1 MTTPSTAPSAER
13 LDAAV
18 RLVVDRLAPDQII
31 LFGSG
36 ARNEMTPESDLDLLV
51 IKDDDG
57 GSANHERWQC
67 PESGDQIDVVIMSRA
82 TAERHRLSASYVQ
95 GAALDEGRTVYLR
108 DGATATATGPTC
120 TWNGTTMVRTTEFE
134 PDHAVDLLERAERK
148 WATANRETHPVDKCE
163 YLQRSIEYALK
174 ALITADGRRVRHL
187 HNLDGMWREAE
198 ATGDSIPATRD
209 PKQLEKLSRYA
220 GQWRYDKLP
229 ADEAPETTWQQN
241 RTTGEDVLNHAR
253 RRVPQ
258 QGYRGR
264 CSVGS
269 RSMPSRHER
278 GPRRRR
284 VPLERRSSRRGVVK
298 RRSLDAGCGW
308 PRIATSATVT
318 PASRGG
324 LQRATSLASSEY
336 TRNARPASSARTV
349 PGSRSMHA
357 HRHRCRRDTLPEEA
371 VAGNAVRCQHQ
382 RIGHARQES

>member
-57 GSANHERWQC
+57 GSSNHERWQC
-67 PESGDQIDVVIMSRA
+67 PESGDQIDVVIMSR
-82 TAERHRLSASYVQ
+82 TTVERHRLSASYVQ
-95 GAALDEGRTVYLR
+95 GAALEEGRTVYLR
-108 DGATATATGPTC
+108 DGATATATGPTY
-120 TWNGTTMVRTTEFE
+120 TWNGTTMVRTTKFE
-134 PDHAVDLLERAERK
+134 PDHAADLLERAERK
-148 WATANRETHPVDKCE
+148 WATANREPHPVDKCE

-198 ATGDSIPATRD
+198 ATGDTIAATRD
-209 PKQLEKLSRYA
+209 PKQLERLSRYA

-229 ADEAPETTWQQN
+229 ADEDPETTWQQN

-258 QGYRGR
+258 LLEQTREALANRTPGAIGGETPPGPATPPDPAQGTAA
-264 CSVGS
+264 S
-269 RSMPSRHER
+269 RSHQ
-278 GPRRRR
+278 
-284 VPLERRSSRRGVVK
+284 
-298 RRSLDAGCGW
+298 
-308 PRIATSATVT
+308 
-318 PASRGG
+318 SRGDE
-324 LQRATSLASSEY
+324 RK
-336 TRNARPASSARTV
+336 R
-349 PGSRSMHA
+349 
-357 HRHRCRRDTLPEEA
+357 
-371 VAGNAVRCQHQ
+371 
-382 RIGHARQES
+382 